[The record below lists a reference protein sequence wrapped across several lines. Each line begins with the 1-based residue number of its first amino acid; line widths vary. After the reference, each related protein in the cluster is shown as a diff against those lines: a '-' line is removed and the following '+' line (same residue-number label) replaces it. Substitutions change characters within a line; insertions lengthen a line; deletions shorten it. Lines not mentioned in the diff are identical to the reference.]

1 MLPRAST
8 HHASRAGCGHPVGI
22 QDVSTGVL
30 SGDWK
35 ATVPCR
41 PAPTPRRAQGSPRR
55 CRIPG
60 APWAWV
66 FLGFCPKT
74 GSCPCSAGSTP
85 WAPEL
90 AEMQGSGCVAGL
102 DPSPL
107 SWGAEAGAP
116 CGPESCTGGGE
127 AVTSHAGVG
136 GRWPPALVSP
146 AASRATRVMVSG
158 LCQGSVSL
166 ASLLEGHSLT
176 SRAGPPAMS
185 MTGDL
190 ELVASSMDCRWAS
203 WTVSQPLLGQS
214 SAQHLSSVLCGFPL
228 GSVQRTPK
236 GKSGARPVL
245 DRGLG

>member
-1 MLPRAST
+1 MALSPALGGGGGSDLPR
-8 HHASRAGCGHPVGI
+8 
-22 QDVSTGVL
+22 
-30 SGDWK
+30 W
-35 ATVPCR
+35 
-41 PAPTPRRAQGSPRR
+41 
-55 CRIPG
+55 
-60 APWAWV
+60 
-66 FLGFCPKT
+66 
-74 GSCPCSAGSTP
+74 
-85 WAPEL
+85 
-90 AEMQGSGCVAGL
+90 
-102 DPSPL
+102 
-107 SWGAEAGAP
+107 
-116 CGPESCTGGGE
+116 
-127 AVTSHAGVG
+127 
-136 GRWPPALVSP
+136 SP

-245 DRGLG
+245 DRGPG